1 MANHWIH
8 QSEQHFPPQPF
19 VSVYMLHASAA
30 ATATITFRFA
40 ASSCALSL
48 SLSLL
53 HPWLCVHINSIQL
66 ATHNNNNFSCNS
78 HSVKH
83 FAARSLLTTLS
94 MFVTLPLSPI
104 SVVVVAQ
111 LEALLPQPQS
121 YGPRA
126 HRSRRGPSLSYC
138 SSFSS
143 STSCS
148 SSQSLTA
155 TMLPVKWCIIIGS
168 ESALCWV
175 LSWGRR
181 EGSPAH
187 YGTIRYSAAGW
198 DVGQHSDGPTAM
210 PSVG

>member
-30 ATATITFRFA
+30 AAATITFRFA

-104 SVVVVAQ
+104 SVAQ
-111 LEALLPQPQS
+111 LEALLPQPRKATGHGRTGRGAGHLS
-121 YGPRA
+121 PSA
-126 HRSRRGPSLSYC
+126 SPPPSPPPPPATTHSRWLQQC
-138 SSFSS
+138 
-143 STSCS
+143 C
-148 SSQSLTA
+148 LLNDA
-155 TMLPVKWCIIIGS
+155 
-168 ESALCWV
+168 
-175 LSWGRR
+175 
-181 EGSPAH
+181 
-187 YGTIRYSAAGW
+187 
-198 DVGQHSDGPTAM
+198 
-210 PSVG
+210 

>member
-1 MANHWIH
+1 
-8 QSEQHFPPQPF
+8 
-19 VSVYMLHASAA
+19 MLHASAA

-40 ASSCALSL
+40 ASSFSL
-48 SLSLL
+48 SFSAPFSLL

-126 HRSRRGPSLSYC
+126 HRSRRGPSLSFC
-138 SSFSS
+138 FSSSFSS
-143 STSCS
+143 STSCYY
-148 SSQSLTA
+148 SQSLTA
-155 TMLPVKWCIIIGS
+155 TMLPVK
-168 ESALCWV
+168 
-175 LSWGRR
+175 
-181 EGSPAH
+181 
-187 YGTIRYSAAGW
+187 
-198 DVGQHSDGPTAM
+198 
-210 PSVG
+210 